1 MVPDTSPEP
10 PLRRIEIARQALI
23 AIVATAFSLWFMR
36 EILPVLVV
44 IVAGLMLAGTVSP
57 LIESLKKRGFKR
69 WVAVLIVFG
78 TGFVVVGGIA
88 ALTLPVLLAEIGTF
102 YLNLPHIQNQLA
114 SRLEAAPITEA
125 FAQSVAAY
133 DIKTLAAGI
142 NVASALSFSTFL
154 LELLGYGFTSVVLAI
169 YFVSDP
175 VWLRGAFYAV
185 VPRRFHVRLARILL
199 RLEVIV
205 GGYIRGQLLT
215 SLLIGSFVLV
225 MLTILGI
232 PNAVA
237 LATFAAL
244 ADVIPF
250 VGGLL
255 ATAPPVLLALQKGP
269 GTAGIILVLMIAYQ
283 EFESRIIVPR
293 VYGSTLRLPSAAVVV
308 ALLIGGKLGGIV
320 GALLALPVAAALR
333 MMVEELRVELP
344 GDASDKAL
352 EQARDERA
360 EQIYEASTTGASPE
374 QAAQVAAKIAEAQT
388 AEEAP
393 VLEKGAAPK
402 P

>member
-1 MVPDTSPEP
+1 MQPGDSPESP
-10 PLRRIEIARQALI
+10 VRRIEISGQALI
-23 AIVATAFSLWFMR
+23 AIVATAFSLWFLR

-44 IVAGLMLAGTVSP
+44 VVAGLMLAGTVSP
-57 LIESLKKRGFKR
+57 LIESLKKRGLKR
-69 WVAVLIVFG
+69 WTAVLVVFG
-78 TGFVVVGGIA
+78 SGFVVVGGIA
-88 ALTLPVLLAEIGTF
+88 LMTLPILFAQIGTF
-102 YLNLPHIQNQLA
+102 VLHLPQIQNQLA
-114 SRLEAAPITEA
+114 SRLEADPLTQA
-125 FAQSVAAY
+125 FAQDAATY
-133 DIKTLAAGI
+133 DIKKLVAGM
-142 NVASALSFSTFL
+142 NVSSALSFSSLL
-154 LELLGYGFTSVVLAI
+154 LELLGYSFTSVVLAI

-215 SLLIGSFVLV
+215 SLLIGAFVLV
-225 MLTILGI
+225 LLTVLGI

-244 ADVIPF
+244 ADVVPF
-250 VGGLL
+250 VGGLM

-269 GTAGIILVLMIAYQ
+269 GPASIVFVLMVAYQ

-293 VYGSTLRLPSAAVVV
+293 VYGTTLRLPSAAVVV

-320 GALLALPVAAALR
+320 GALLALPVAAGVR

-352 EQARDERA
+352 EHERDERA
-360 EQIYEASTTGASPE
+360 EEIYEASTTGASPE
-374 QAAQVAAKIAEAQT
+374 EAAQVAGQIAKAQT

-393 VLEKGAAPK
+393 ASEKPGARK